1 MCSVYPELPAF
12 CGSNAGEQVVHRE
25 VYIYFV
31 YFVGNIAIAVKY
43 KCNVCVICTS
53 VLGRLAGDDIY
64 MLRIGGDAQR
74 TYASAVRQRNCLASV
89 KTHRTVVV
97 LVVNR
102 AEKRVFISVAADINV
117 VAAHSNIGDLTVRSK
132 GENARPVKVFI
143 CFSATRCD
151 AAVCL
156 QSRSGGRR
164 RLCRVCTAGAQPQQH
179 GGEQNVN
186 CPFHILASFVLM

>member
-1 MCSVYPELPAF
+1 
-12 CGSNAGEQVVHRE
+12 
-25 VYIYFV
+25 
-31 YFVGNIAIAVKY
+31 
-43 KCNVCVICTS
+43 
-53 VLGRLAGDDIY
+53 

-156 QSRSGGRR
+156 KAAAAAGVALPGLHRR
-164 RLCRVCTAGAQPQQH
+164 RTAPAAWRRAECKLPVSYFGLLCVDVKSNAT
-179 GGEQNVN
+179 
-186 CPFHILASFVLM
+186 ILDVALQCLNTYAFIRMISDLF